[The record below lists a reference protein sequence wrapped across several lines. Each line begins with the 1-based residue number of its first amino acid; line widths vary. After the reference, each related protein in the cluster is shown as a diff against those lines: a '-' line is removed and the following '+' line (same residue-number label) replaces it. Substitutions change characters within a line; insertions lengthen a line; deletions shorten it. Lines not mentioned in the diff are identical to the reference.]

1 MALMVLLMYR
11 VCLLIKLIL
20 LLLVPYKLSAG
31 QIMLDDRLRVKESDL
46 FYHHTAL
53 SYKAIPRKLLSPF
66 AGIRFIQQQGSEW
79 NYFTRFFLGV
89 NLAIKQ
95 LPGTLN
101 LTSAFEFRP
110 GNMLGSLD
118 TSDELRFRQRFL
130 YKFPFTFSALQLTPI
145 VFDELFFRA
154 SDNFQYYNNRLGL
167 GFNGKIGQH
176 FRPSISYYRAFQK
189 SKGWQSDGV
198 IELVFKVFY

>member
-1 MALMVLLMYR
+1 MALMVLLMSR
-11 VCLLIKLIL
+11 VCLVTRLIL
-20 LLLVPYKLSAG
+20 LLLVPCKLSAG
-31 QIMLDDRLRVKESDL
+31 QIMLDDRLRFKESDL

-53 SYKAIPRKLLSPF
+53 SYKAVTGKLLTPF

-79 NYFTRFFLGV
+79 NYFTRFFLGL
-89 NLAIKQ
+89 NLSIKQ

-110 GNMLGSLD
+110 GNMLGSLK

-130 YKFPFTFSALQLTPI
+130 YRFPFTFSALQLTPM

-154 SDNFQYYNNRLGL
+154 NDNFQYYNNRLGL
-167 GFNGKIGQH
+167 GIDGKIGQH
-176 FRPSISYYRAFQK
+176 FRPGISYYRAFQK
-189 SKGWQSDGV
+189 SKGWQSDGI
-198 IELVFKVFY
+198 IELVFKVLF